1 MSQQV
6 HPQPP
11 MGSWGTLRMFLRGPR
26 AGGREKGGNAPWRAI
41 LDRESSWG
49 SEHGRFCQVL
59 HICPRWEKTT
69 CDLSETAWRA
79 PSQCAPMQKV
89 SLFSI
94 KSLPSVSLI
103 VNKNEVRS
111 EFIKKKKKRA
121 KLNNQAPKEAS
132 SFFPLPSPSAKNAGN
147 PGFIFLQL
155 NLVMMSC
162 VWLSRAVF

>member
-11 MGSWGTLRMFLRGPR
+11 MGSWGTLRMLLRRPC

-69 CDLSETAWRA
+69 RDLSETAWRA

-111 EFIKKKKKRA
+111 EFIKKKKKEPNSTTKPQRR
-121 KLNNQAPKEAS
+121 PHPFS
-132 SFFPLPSPSAKNAGN
+132 PSP
-147 PGFIFLQL
+147 L
-155 NLVMMSC
+155 LVLKMQVILVLFSC
-162 VWLSRAVF
+162 N